1 MRRRRSVSY
10 KFEKNISAQK
20 AKLEALLAELD
31 AQLAFLN
38 KARPEMALLRKRI
51 RQLDAEAANLNDL
64 TSYKIDR
71 PSLSR
76 IYTA

>member
-1 MRRRRSVSY
+1 MQRRRSVSY
-10 KFEKNISAQK
+10 EFEKSISAQK

-51 RQLDAEAANLNDL
+51 RQIDAKAATEAA
-64 TSYKIDR
+64 T
-71 PSLSR
+71 
-76 IYTA
+76 T

>member
-1 MRRRRSVSY
+1 MQRRRSPD
-10 KFEKNISAQK
+10 KFEESISAQK

-51 RQLDAEAANLNDL
+51 RQIDAEAA
-64 TSYKIDR
+64 TEAAS
-71 PSLSR
+71 
-76 IYTA
+76 T